1 MVSQPDQG
9 PIPPGS
15 AHEKVKNLTKKI

>member
-1 MVSQPDQG
+1 MMVSQTGQG

-15 AHEKVKNLTKKI
+15 AY